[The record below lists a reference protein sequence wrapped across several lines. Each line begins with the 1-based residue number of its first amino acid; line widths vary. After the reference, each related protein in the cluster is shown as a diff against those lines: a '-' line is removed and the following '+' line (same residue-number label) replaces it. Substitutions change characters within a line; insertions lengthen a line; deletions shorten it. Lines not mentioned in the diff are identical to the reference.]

1 MNDAYVSFEN
11 DPDARGKIRQLVEEE
26 QENKL
31 GLDSQVIDAESA
43 VTEPRPKSH
52 CAIVNLENT
61 RLPTMASVRYTI
73 SVRVTKG
80 DLKSMPEQRK
90 AIAYTRVSAREKAIS
105 ELSLE
110 AQRRAVAAQAERSDL
125 TIVMVLT
132 DKDAPASTL
141 NRPAMSQLIAH
152 IDTGQV
158 DAVIISR
165 LDRLTRRIKDFSSLL
180 QRMREAKRAGGGQG
194 VDLISSAESL
204 DTGSAAGR
212 IAINIIDSI
221 SQWDRQVIGERT
233 SAILQDLKAQ
243 GKSTGNPSYG
253 FEAAEDGTLI
263 ENKQEQAVLQRVA
276 ELRAQR
282 KSWAKV
288 VNTLTSAGIRT
299 RRGTV
304 FSRQGLSKIAK
315 RAGIK

>member
-1 MNDAYVSFEN
+1 MSDRADGRRSQPRLNTSSPNPPPVSWLVKGWM
-11 DPDARGKIRQLVEEE
+11 PDATL
-26 QENKL
+26 
-31 GLDSQVIDAESA
+31 A
-43 VTEPRPKSH
+43 
-52 CAIVNLENT
+52 
-61 RLPTMASVRYTI
+61 
-73 SVRVTKG
+73 
-80 DLKSMPEQRK
+80 
-90 AIAYTRVSAREKAIS
+90 
-105 ELSLE
+105 
-110 AQRRAVAAQAERSDL
+110 
-125 TIVMVLT
+125 VLT
-132 DKDAPASTL
+132 
-141 NRPAMSQLIAH
+141 
-152 IDTGQV
+152 
-158 DAVIISR
+158 
-165 LDRLTRRIKDFSSLL
+165 
-180 QRMREAKRAGGGQG
+180 GGGQG

-221 SQWDRQVIGERT
+221 SQWNRQVIGERT

-263 ENKQEQAVLQRVA
+263 ENEQEQAVLQYVA

-315 RAGIK
+315 RAGIQ